1 MARYLLTAQAA
12 DRPGVVAIVSGVIA
26 EHGWSVEDASMTRL
40 AGRFAML
47 LVVNVPEQID
57 LDGVNRYFADRL
69 DPVEVSFT
77 LDPVA
82 GDLASDDEAIAEA
95 QGGPWTITVY
105 GSDRPGIVSAITR
118 TLARQSVNIDNL
130 ATRTTPGPSGQVY
143 SMLIDATVPNDVDG
157 EVFAAELAE
166 VAQTL
171 GVTCHATP
179 VDVDVL

>member
-12 DRPGVVAIVSGVIA
+12 DRPGVVAIVSGVVA

-47 LVVNVPEQID
+47 LVVNVPEG
-57 LDGVNRYFADRL
+57 LDMDQVKTFIAERL
-69 DPVEVSFT
+69 EPVEVTFT
-77 LDPVA
+77 LEEVQAGLAVDDDGNPVDNGKA
-82 GDLASDDEAIAEA
+82 
-95 QGGPWTITVY
+95 WTITVY

-118 TLARQSVNIDNL
+118 TLARTSVNIDNL
-130 ATRTTPGPSGQVY
+130 ATRTTPGPAGQVY
-143 SMLIDATVPNDVDG
+143 SMLIDATVPDDVDG
-157 EVFAAELAE
+157 DALAQELAG

-171 GVTCHATP
+171 GVTCHASP